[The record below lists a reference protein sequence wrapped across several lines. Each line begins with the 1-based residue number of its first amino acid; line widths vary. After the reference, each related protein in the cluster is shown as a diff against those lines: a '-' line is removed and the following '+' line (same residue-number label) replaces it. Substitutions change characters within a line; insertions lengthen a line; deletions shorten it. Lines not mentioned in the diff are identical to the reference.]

1 MFRCRTMF
9 DLNGNKILPLNAKFQ
24 KVILEY
30 YQLASVKYLSDTQ
43 ANRLAEILNIAQ
55 KNPTVNFWIIQADY
69 FINKQLNLI
78 DEDELKNKQAK
89 LREYLGTQPNTK
101 HQISIMN

>member
-43 ANRLAEILNIAQ
+43 ANRFAEILNIDQ
-55 KNPTVNFWIIQADY
+55 KNPITL
-69 FINKQLNLI
+69 FIPTSLLF
-78 DEDELKNKQAK
+78 DA
-89 LREYLGTQPNTK
+89 
-101 HQISIMN
+101 